1 MTQPRNTSH
10 LPARMA
16 LIETADGRWYPALV
30 PLTDTPHWVT
40 ILDVGLI
47 PPAVEPYRDPA
58 EGYASRED
66 AREACYAWHEA
77 AVLEVQWQILA
88 SHTEVYP
95 ERNAWYLE
103 EIARLT
109 GNGTPMLACGT
120 DVYAVLIA
128 DRSGRDQVIAATGM
142 TIDEAIETLYQ
153 RVYAWPC
160 QHQGSTCAS

>member
-1 MTQPRNTSH
+1 MTPLSNTSP

-16 LIETADGRWYPALV
+16 LIETADGRWYPAFT

-40 ILDVGLI
+40 LLDAGLI
-47 PPAVEPYRDPA
+47 PPAVEPCHHPA
-58 EGYASRED
+58 QGYASRED
-66 AREACYAWHEA
+66 AREACHAWHEA

-103 EIARLT
+103 EIAHLT
-109 GNGTPMLACGT
+109 GNGTPLLACGT

-128 DRSGRDQVIAATGM
+128 DRSGCDEVISATGM

-153 RVYAWPC
+153 CVYAWSC
-160 QHQGSTCAS
+160 QHQGSTRAC